1 MLSDSDSEYT
11 SSDSEKPK
19 KKIKL
24 DARSSDILK
33 LVQNRIIS
41 DEPGIIRL
49 LKTQLLLEDRC
60 RLFQLLEVYKKTE
73 SNTEEWLNIRERYIL
88 LFKESVL
95 RQSHISKYSVQDESE
110 EKNIKDNMTVDI
122 KHKIISLSTTLS
134 NKKIIYEKY
143 LEYVDLQ
150 STSEEKGKIKNWL
163 NCVLNIPFCPKIL
176 DPTSLKITQIS
187 ELLNKNIF
195 GMKKVKDQLLV
206 YVSKK
211 IQDPEFKCSLAL
223 IGKPGCGKTHISRL
237 IGKALDLPFEQISLG
252 GITHPDFLKG
262 HDYTYIGSQSGEIVK
277 CLRRMKY
284 NNGILFLD
292 EFDKVSSNKDIS
304 SALLHITDPI
314 QNFEFKDNFTGEI
327 VIDLSNVWFVY
338 SMNTLPEDLAL
349 RDRIYP
355 IEIEEYTLE
364 DKKHIVVEYL
374 FPRHTGNQKTIVSP
388 EIAEHIILR
397 TPEASVRTIDFAI
410 KNICDK
416 IDFLYKNQKHLK
428 TLNVSFALNT
438 KIKFPF
444 RLTIDIVDTL
454 LN

>member
-24 DARSSDILK
+24 DTHSSAVLK
-33 LVQNRIIS
+33 LIQNCIIS
-41 DEPGIIRL
+41 EEPDIIRL
-49 LKTQLLLEDRC
+49 LKTQLFLEDHC
-60 RLFQLLEVYKKTE
+60 KLFQLLEVYKKTE
-73 SNTEEWLNIRERYIL
+73 PNTEEWLNIREKYIV

-95 RQSHISKYSVQDESE
+95 RQSRISKYSVQDESE
-110 EKNIKDNMTVDI
+110 EKNIKENMTIDI

-211 IQDPEFKCSLAL
+211 IQDPKFKCSLAL

-277 CLRRMKY
+277 CLKRMKC

-364 DKKHIVVEYL
+364 DKKHIVIEYL
-374 FPRHTGNQKTIVSP
+374 FPRHTTQKTIVSP
-388 EIAEHIILR
+388 EVAEHIILR
-397 TPEASVRTIDFAI
+397 TPEASVRTIDFTV

-416 IDFLYKNQKHLK
+416 IDFLYKHQKELK
-428 TLNVSFALNT
+428 TLKVSFELDI

-444 RLTIDIVDTL
+444 RLTIDIIDTL